1 MKTKQTETLS
11 GLPNLYKTLDD
22 ATEELGAFLSL
33 ARGGEAPL
41 ESLTQAAAKTV
52 QELAA
57 WRLSLKEV
65 VYAPELAET
74 PRVGAIF

>member
-1 MKTKQTETLS
+1 MKTKQTETPS
-11 GLPNLYKTLDD
+11 GLPDLYKTLDD

-41 ESLTQAAAKTV
+41 ESLTQAAEKTV
-52 QELAA
+52 QDLAT

-65 VYAPELAET
+65 VYAPELTDAD
-74 PRVGAIF
+74 RRDVH